1 MSDLFGE
8 RTPAQRV
15 QVILAAAVGRDLS
28 SWERFEFLPNIQ
40 ARTTLT
46 AKQEQV
52 LRGIEI
58 KVLES

>member
-1 MSDLFGE
+1 MSNLFGE

-15 QVILAAAVGRDLS
+15 QAILAAAVGRDLS

-40 ARTTLT
+40 TKATLT

-52 LRGIEI
+52 LRGIEL